1 VISWQAGMR
10 SHLLPGW
17 IMILILAA
25 GFPSG
30 MPRAGE
36 ALVCTDPVRLE
47 IGAGQ
52 SETLQILLVNA
63 DKVYGI
69 DLQAAFDPAVVEVVD
84 ADSKKPGIQMLPGG
98 FLKAD
103 YAARNLADNK
113 TGTLR
118 YVATQLNPTPPSS
131 GRGIILSIRF
141 RGRKAGTHT
150 RVTIVSA
157 VIADRRGIKQPVT
170 TRGGDLVIV
179 KPKPSTPTP
188 VAVPTNFLPA
198 PALPTSTLAQAGS
211 QPTAYPSPTARL
223 TDGPA
228 QPGAIVFQDD
238 APILS
243 GSIPIQ
249 EHPARSPGADA
260 ALSDRALTYVT
271 VGGFSGAILF
281 FGLTVWLLA
290 AKRRKNR
297 PGNDVQSAVRAGDG
311 GGTDLGIDH
320 EEGSAKSN

>member
-1 VISWQAGMR
+1 MR

-69 DLQAAFDPAVVEVVD
+69 DLQAAFDPAVVEVMD
-84 ADSKKPGIQMLPGG
+84 ADSKKSGIQMLPGG

-103 YAARNLADNK
+103 FTARNLADNK

-118 YVATQLNPTPPSS
+118 YVVTQLNPTPPSS
-131 GRGIILSIRF
+131 GKGIILSIRF

-170 TRGGDLVIV
+170 SRNGELVIV

-188 VAVPTNFLPA
+188 VAVPTNPLPA
-198 PALPTSTLAQAGS
+198 PALPTSTLAQADS
-211 QPTAYPSPTARL
+211 QPTAPPSPIPTL
-223 TDGPA
+223 TGGPA
-228 QPGAIVFQDD
+228 RPGAIAFQEDPP
-238 APILS
+238 APS
-243 GSIPIQ
+243 GDIPIPKD
-249 EHPARSPGADA
+249 PARSPGADV
-260 ALSDRALTYVT
+260 ALSDRVLTFVT
-271 VGGFSGAILF
+271 VGGFSGALLF

-290 AKRRKNR
+290 AKRIKNR
-297 PGNDVQSAVRAGDG
+297 SENDVQSAVRAGDG
-311 GGTDLGIDH
+311 DGTDSGIDH
-320 EEGSAKSN
+320 EEGSAKLI

>member
-1 VISWQAGMR
+1 MR

-30 MPRAGE
+30 ISRAGE

-84 ADSKKPGIQMLPGG
+84 ADSKKTGIQMLPGG

-103 YAARNLADNK
+103 YMARNLADNK

-131 GRGIILSIRF
+131 GKGIILSIRF

-150 RVTIVSA
+150 KVTIVSA

-188 VAVPTNFLPA
+188 VAVPTNPLPA

-211 QPTAYPSPTARL
+211 QPTAHPSPTAAL
-223 TDGPA
+223 TDGPV
-228 QPGAIVFQDD
+228 QPGAIAFQE
-238 APILS
+238 APPVLS
-243 GSIPIQ
+243 GPIPIQ
-249 EHPARSPGADA
+249 EHPARSPGVDA
-260 ALSDRALTYVT
+260 SLSDRALTVVT
-271 VGGFSGAILF
+271 VVGFSGAILF

-297 PGNDVQSAVRAGDG
+297 SGNDVQNVVRLGDG
-311 GGTDLGIDH
+311 GGTDPGMDH